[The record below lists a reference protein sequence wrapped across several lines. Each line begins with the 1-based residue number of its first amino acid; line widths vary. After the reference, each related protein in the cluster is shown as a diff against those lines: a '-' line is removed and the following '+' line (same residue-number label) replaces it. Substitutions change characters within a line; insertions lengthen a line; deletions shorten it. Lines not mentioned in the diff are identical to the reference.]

1 MKTLTQDCIN
11 WIKDY
16 FKDNPDGKA
25 IIGISGGKDSTVA
38 AALCVEALG
47 ADRVIGV
54 LMPNG
59 KQNDIDDSYEVCGV
73 LGIEHITA
81 NVENAFSSICKEVG
95 ESLWMYGGAYKTEN
109 HPMVKTNLPARLRMA
124 TLYTVAGIFPNSR
137 VVNTCNRSE
146 DYVGYSTKYGDAAG
160 DFSPLGNLTVREVL
174 EIGDDLGLPE
184 HLVHKAPSDGMCGKT
199 DEDNLGFTY
208 EELDDYIRGTGEV
221 SEETEAKI
229 VKLHTSTRHKYT
241 PMPTFLPAAGSIR
254 RDLGNTPSPTEAGG
268 RNVLALEKP
277 FKIVYEGAI
286 PLSDEVADSGMIDP
300 KTVTMISNGGCLCT
314 GLDIALGPRPSVN
327 PTLAKELEMKTDIK
341 NIENELWR
349 SVMSNE
355 IRGIK

>member
-1 MKTLTQDCIN
+1 MTNREACVN
-11 WIKDY
+11 WIKNY

-25 IIGISGGKDSTVA
+25 IIGISGGKDSTIA

-59 KQNDIDDSYEVCGV
+59 RQADIDDSYEICGV
-73 LGIEHITA
+73 LGIDHITA
-81 NVENAFSSICKEVG
+81 NIENAFTSICEEVG

-146 DYVGYSTKYGDAAG
+146 DYVGYSTKFGDAAG

-174 EIGDDLGLPE
+174 EIGDELGLPE

-208 EELDDYIRGTGEV
+208 DELDDYILGTGAV
-221 SEETEAKI
+221 DVETVAKI
-229 VKLHTSTRHKYT
+229 ERLHKATRHKYQ
-241 PMPTFLPAAGSIR
+241 PMPTFSPDDFYALPSQMRIDAAMIEPREYASGGLVDPANCASPAGV
-254 RDLGNTPSPTEAGG
+254 DPMVPNSSPWFTLSPS
-268 RNVLALEKP
+268 
-277 FKIVYEGAI
+277 
-286 PLSDEVADSGMIDP
+286 
-300 KTVTMISNGGCLCT
+300 TMKLMES
-314 GLDIALGPRPSVN
+314 
-327 PTLAKELEMKTDIK
+327 TLAKCDKINAKLDAILAKQEG
-341 NIENELWR
+341 EN
-349 SVMSNE
+349 N
-355 IRGIK
+355 GI